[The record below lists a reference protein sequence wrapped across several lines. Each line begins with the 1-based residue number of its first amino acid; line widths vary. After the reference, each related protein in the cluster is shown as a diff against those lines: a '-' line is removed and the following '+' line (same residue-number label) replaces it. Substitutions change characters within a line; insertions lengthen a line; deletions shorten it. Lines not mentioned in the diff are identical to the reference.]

1 MSEDVI
7 EEDLLNSIDEVDNQI
22 KNFRQRV
29 RAVLDAAQA
38 EGTRRNEKEERARRC
53 KQRVDLPERG
63 WLGCLLF

>member
-1 MSEDVI
+1 MPEDAV

-38 EGTRRNEKEERARRC
+38 EGARRNEKEGSARR
-53 KQRVDLPERG
+53 
-63 WLGCLLF
+63 

>member
-1 MSEDVI
+1 MPEDAV

-38 EGTRRNEKEERARRC
+38 GGTRRNEKEGSARR
-53 KQRVDLPERG
+53 
-63 WLGCLLF
+63 